1 MTSDNR
7 FKPPEAALDSRA
19 GASEFSR
26 GPVIALGLLGLLQLA
41 LLAMRLPIFFRLV
54 SEGAMNP
61 VGPFLCL
68 AGCVWLDV
76 GLLRALQKNGARGRD
91 LFLVAVV
98 LLPSGL
104 TMLDA
109 HRAFFRLWSLMPFV
123 LAFVIAVLGLAL
135 TWTRLRARKEPA

>member
-19 GASEFSR
+19 SSGEFSR
-26 GPVIALGLLGLLQLA
+26 GPLIAIAVAGLLQLA
-41 LLAMRLPIFFRLV
+41 WLASKLPIFFRLV

-61 VGPFLCL
+61 VGPFVCL
-68 AGCVWLDV
+68 AGCVWLYV

-98 LLPSGL
+98 LLLSGL
-104 TMLDA
+104 MLLNA
-109 HRAFFRLWSLMPFV
+109 HRSFYGFLALMPFV
-123 LAFVIAVLGLAL
+123 VACVIAAIGLAL
-135 TWTRLRARKEPA
+135 TWTRSRARKEPA

>member
-7 FKPPEAALDSRA
+7 FRPPEAALGPRA
-19 GASEFSR
+19 RVGEFSR
-26 GPVIALGLLGLLQLA
+26 GPVMALGLMGLLQVVSLA
-41 LLAMRLPIFFRLV
+41 VRLPVFYRLV

-61 VGPFLCL
+61 VGPFICL
-68 AGCVWLDV
+68 VGCVCLYA
-76 GLLRALQKNGARGRD
+76 GLLRALPNGARGRN
-91 LFLVAVV
+91 LFLAAVV
-98 LLPSGL
+98 LLLSGL

-135 TWTRLRARKEPA
+135 TWTRSRARKEPA